1 MQERE
6 EQHTD
11 VENERLRDMFNYIL
25 TTEWIIEGLEGEE
38 KEQKCDWAVTTC
50 IRIFEKG
57 GQTTEV
63 GNFLME
69 QETKFLEK
77 SGDKFKSHDI
87 AKKLSFAYHK
97 LNTKERD
104 DKF

>member
-1 MQERE
+1 ME

-11 VENERLRDMFNYIL
+11 IENERLREMLHYIL
-25 TTEWIIEGLEGEE
+25 MENWNLEGIDEE
-38 KEQKCDWAVTTC
+38 EMSQKCDWAVTTT

-57 GQTTEV
+57 GETTEV

-69 QETKFLEK
+69 QETKLLEK
-77 SGDKFKSHDI
+77 SGDKLKSHDI

-104 DKF
+104 SKY